1 MAKEIKSV
9 EDVNVVLTELQT
21 GLEAKAAEAGTVA
34 ANLIK
39 GELENQIK
47 EVKALAE
54 KAQTP
59 EGIDLKDMAEKLNK
73 TMEGFDKLQNRLKNF
88 KMGGSEGGKILSLKE
103 AIGEAMTKFD
113 EKEMANLMTN
123 KSASAII
130 PLGAVD
136 MSIDWKEAEH
146 EEKMQR
152 KTDMTLANTL
162 SGTTVLTY
170 NQRVGI
176 IPAQKVNL
184 RELTP
189 TVQSPTGQYV
199 TYTENTG
206 GTNNIAA
213 QTEGSSKGNNSYAL
227 TAATL
232 TNPYIAGYSRFSK
245 QLAKFLPFTQN
256 TLSRMLMRDYFKKE
270 NAAGMV
276 VLATGTGPTSMGS
289 SPDDVK
295 QIINLVGGF
304 ANTDYSPS
312 YVLINW
318 LLWSRL
324 VTSTYGNGYYA
335 GAGLVV
341 YSGNQLSIG
350 GIPVI
355 PASWVTANKACLV
368 DSDYLERVEVEGLNL
383 AFSYEDADNFTKNL
397 ITARIECQTAFNLMR
412 TDAVCYADLGAS

>member
-1 MAKEIKSV
+1 
-9 EDVNVVLTELQT
+9 
-21 GLEAKAAEAGTVA
+21 
-34 ANLIK
+34 
-39 GELENQIK
+39 
-47 EVKALAE
+47 
-54 KAQTP
+54 
-59 EGIDLKDMAEKLNK
+59 
-73 TMEGFDKLQNRLKNF
+73 
-88 KMGGSEGGKILSLKE
+88 
-103 AIGEAMTKFD
+103 
-113 EKEMANLMTN
+113 
-123 KSASAII
+123 
-130 PLGAVD
+130 
-136 MSIDWKEAEH
+136 
-146 EEKMQR
+146 
-152 KTDMTLANTL
+152 
-162 SGTTVLTY
+162 
-170 NQRVGI
+170 
-176 IPAQKVNL
+176 
-184 RELTP
+184 
-189 TVQSPTGQYV
+189 
-199 TYTENTG
+199 
-206 GTNNIAA
+206 
-213 QTEGSSKGNNSYAL
+213 
-227 TAATL
+227 
-232 TNPYIAGYSRFSK
+232 
-245 QLAKFLPFTQN
+245 
-256 TLSRMLMRDYFKKE
+256 MLMRDYFKKE